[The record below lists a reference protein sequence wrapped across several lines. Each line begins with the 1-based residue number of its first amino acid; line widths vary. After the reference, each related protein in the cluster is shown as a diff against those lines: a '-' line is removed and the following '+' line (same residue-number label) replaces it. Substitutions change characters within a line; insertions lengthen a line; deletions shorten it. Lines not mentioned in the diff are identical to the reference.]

1 MRRRKEDEMLRLQ
14 KAGLPF
20 IALLVMSGA
29 VGVGETTDDKAF
41 EGVQAQVVLTVSEG
55 KRLIAKAVA
64 QLPVVKEALNEGRVI
79 VAKGTTNTYV
89 AEELLGS
96 TIEHGAYVL
105 GRTFPAKAETEFGPV
120 ESMKEVVLVNGKA
133 VGVSLD
139 GAVTKLEPGDVVIK
153 GANAL
158 NYEEKLAGVMAASRD
173 GGTSGKILPYIT
185 ARKVHLIIPVGL
197 EKQVSG
203 DVAQIA
209 DMLREPTESLNQVP
223 SMFLLRGQIVTEI
236 EAIEILTDVSAV
248 HIAAGGIGGAEGS
261 IRLLLRGTR
270 EQVETALGVIDEVQG
285 EPPFVQ

>member
-1 MRRRKEDEMLRLQ
+1 MLRLRR
-14 KAGLPF
+14 GE
-20 IALLVMSGA
+20 LLVAAILAIPGA
-29 VGVGETTDDKAF
+29 IGVGETAGGEES

-79 VAKGTTNTYV
+79 IAKGTTNTYV
-89 AEELLGS
+89 AEELLGR

-105 GRTFPAKAETEFGPV
+105 GRTFPAKAEVGFGSV
-120 ESMKEVVLVNGKA
+120 ESIKEVVLVNGKA
-133 VGVSLD
+133 VDVSLD
-139 GAVTKLEPGDVVIK
+139 GAVAKLEPGDVVIK

-185 ARKVHLIIPVGL
+185 ARKANLIVPVGL

-203 DVAQIA
+203 NVTQIA
-209 DMLREPTESLNQVP
+209 DMLREPTESLNQIP

-236 EAIEILTDVSAV
+236 EAIETLTDVSAV
-248 HIAAGGIGGAEGS
+248 QMAAGGIGGAEGA

-270 EQVETALGVIDEVQG
+270 EQVETALRVIDEVQG